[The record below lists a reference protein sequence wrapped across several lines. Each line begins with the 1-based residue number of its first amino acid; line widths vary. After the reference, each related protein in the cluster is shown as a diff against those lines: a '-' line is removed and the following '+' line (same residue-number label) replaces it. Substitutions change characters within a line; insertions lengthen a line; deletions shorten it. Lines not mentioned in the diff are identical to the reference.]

1 MTAEELRMVTDVAR
15 EITNHEIF
23 KEIRERA
30 LNGYYFYAGYDSLEE
45 KDIVRLKDKGFKV
58 TIGQNKRSPWFIVE
72 W

>member
-1 MTAEELRMVTDVAR
+1 MTAEELKIVTDVAR
-15 EITNHEIF
+15 EFTSLEIF

-30 LNGYYFYAGYDSLEE
+30 LDGYYFYTGYNSLEE
-45 KDIVRLKDKGFKV
+45 EDIVRLKDKGFKV